1 MEAGNLRHRIALQR
15 PAGGDG
21 SDPNGATEWET
32 WCTTY
37 ASVLPLRGRELWEA
51 QAAQSTIDHRI
62 LMRWRADVKRNM
74 RVVLNGR
81 KFEVLYIIDQGERH
95 EWLQLMCRELE
106 E

>member
-1 MEAGNLRHRIALQR
+1 MEAGNLRHRITLQC
-15 PAGGDG
+15 PAGGDA
-21 SDPNGATEWET
+21 SDPNGATEWKNYAT
-32 WCTTY
+32 AY

-62 LMRWRADVKRNM
+62 MLRWRPGVKHNT
-74 RVVLNGR
+74 RVLLGDR

-95 EWLQLMCRELE
+95 EWLQMMCRELE

>member
-1 MEAGNLRHRIALQR
+1 MEAGNLRHRITLQR
-15 PAGGDG
+15 PAGGDA
-21 SDPNGATEWET
+21 SDPNGATEWGNYAT
-32 WCTTY
+32 AY

-62 LMRWRADVKRNM
+62 MLRWRPGVKHNT
-74 RVVLNGR
+74 RVLLGGR
-81 KFEVLYIIDQGERH
+81 KFEVLNIIEQGERY

>member
-1 MEAGNLRHRIALQR
+1 MEAGNLRQKITLQR
-15 PAGGDG
+15 IAGGDA
-21 SDPNGATEWET
+21 SDPLGAAEWED
-32 WCTTY
+32 WCTVY

-51 QAAQSTIDHRI
+51 QAAQSTIDHRVI
-62 LMRWRADVKRNM
+62 LRWRAGVKRSM
-74 RVVLNGR
+74 RVVMGSR

>member
-1 MEAGNLRHRIALQR
+1 MYPSAISAARVGEELTISCVA
-15 PAGGDG
+15 PSG
-21 SDPNGATEWET
+21 STV
-32 WCTTY
+32 Y

-62 LMRWRADVKRNM
+62 MLRWRPGVKHNT
-74 RVVLNGR
+74 RVLLGDR

-95 EWLQLMCRELE
+95 EWLQMMCRELE